1 MKIDKFAAIDIGSNG
16 VRMLISNVISKS
28 KKKVFFQKNSLI
40 RVPIRLGEDSFTSGS
55 ISDRNLMRLINAIN
69 AFKSIMNVHNVTY
82 YKAYATSALREATN
96 KSYIVKKVFENCK
109 IKIEIID
116 GTKEAKIISKSNI
129 STIISPDTV
138 FLSIDVGGGSTEF
151 SVMKKG
157 KIISSRSFRLGTI
170 RLLNNAVSNQVWEEV
185 RNWIDKKTNGYN
197 KITLLGSGGNI
208 NKIFSLSKTKEG
220 KPLSRITFNKIFKQL
235 ESVSYFD
242 RMINYSLNPDRADVI
257 LPASRIFLKA
267 FEWTSA
273 SKIYV
278 PRVGLSDGII
288 KDIYDDP
295 NKEELNS
302 SFL

>member
-185 RNWIDKKTNGYN
+185 RNWIDKKTNSYN

-242 RMINYSLNPDRADVI
+242 RMIKYSLNPDRADVI

>member
-157 KIISSRSFRLGTI
+157 KIISSRSFKLGTI
-170 RLLNNAVSNQVWEEV
+170 RLLNNTVSYKVWEEV
-185 RNWIDKKTNGYN
+185 RNWIEENTNSYN

-220 KPLSRITFNKIFKQL
+220 KPLSRITFNKIFKEL

-242 RMINYSLNPDRADVI
+242 RMIKYSLNPDRADVI

-288 KDIYDDP
+288 KHIYEDL
-295 NKEELNS
+295 NKEELN
-302 SFL
+302 

>member
-1 MKIDKFAAIDIGSNG
+1 LKIDKFAAIDIGSNG
-16 VRMLISNVISKS
+16 VRMLISNVISKT
-28 KKKVFFQKNSLI
+28 KQKVFFQKNSLI
-40 RVPIRLGEDSFTSGS
+40 RVPIRLGEDSFTSGL

-96 KSYIVKKVFENCK
+96 KSYIVKKVFEDCK

-151 SVMKKG
+151 SVIKKG
-157 KIISSRSFRLGTI
+157 KVISSRSFKLGTI
-170 RLLNNAVSNQVWEEV
+170 RLLNNTVSNEVWEEV
-185 RNWIDKKTNGYN
+185 RNWIEENTDSYN

-235 ESVSYFD
+235 ESISYFD

-288 KDIYDDP
+288 KDIYEDP
-295 NKEELNS
+295 YKQELN
-302 SFL
+302 

>member
-157 KIISSRSFRLGTI
+157 KIISSRSFKLGTI

-185 RNWIDKKTNGYN
+185 RNWIDKKTNSYN

>member
-96 KSYIVKKVFENCK
+96 KSYIVKKVFEDCK

-157 KIISSRSFRLGTI
+157 KIISSRSFKLGTI

-185 RNWIDKKTNGYN
+185 RNWIEENTNSYN

-242 RMINYSLNPDRADVI
+242 RMIKYSLNPDRADVI

-288 KDIYDDP
+288 KHIYEDL
-295 NKEELNS
+295 NKEELN
-302 SFL
+302 

>member
-69 AFKSIMNVHNVTY
+69 AFKSIMNVHNVAY

-96 KSYIVKKVFENCK
+96 KLYIVKKVFENCK

-157 KIISSRSFRLGTI
+157 KIISSRSFKLGTI

-185 RNWIDKKTNGYN
+185 RNWIEENTNSYN

-220 KPLSRITFNKIFKQL
+220 KPLSRITFNKIYKQL

-242 RMINYSLNPDRADVI
+242 RMIKYSLNPDRADVI

-288 KDIYDDP
+288 KDIYENL

-302 SFL
+302 SLL